1 MIKGIYENFTA
12 IITLNNGRHKIF
24 PLISG
29 TRQQCLL
36 LPLLFETVFK
46 EINKGIGI
54 EEIKLPLFANGMT
67 L

>member
-1 MIKGIYENFTA
+1 
-12 IITLNNGRHKIF
+12 
-24 PLISG
+24 
-29 TRQQCLL
+29 